1 MTLRFCNNVE
11 IRELLN
17 RGVSYRIVILNFKK
31 IKETEYVISIN
42 LCSK

>member
-1 MTLRFCNNVE
+1 M
-11 IRELLN
+11 
-17 RGVSYRIVILNFKK
+17 SYRIVILNFKK